1 MQVSKRFVLCCF
13 ALVLLVVLVHRPGQ
27 AQEAEFAFRVEVVAG
42 VPTRKVGDITP
53 WVVDVTLPVPEFV
66 DVEVEVVLVSR
77 LATCVAEPATCAG
90 SENFVTTDER
100 GFPLVFG
107 CSDSVD
113 NDDNELIDL
122 EDPNCGGVSSWSL
135 SVAIDD
141 DFGLNGVTTEGTVA
155 DLIISPPGIRNF
167 QSGERTYLV
176 DPSQNDGQQ
185 GVTAYAI
192 LSLSHHHTLAPVS
205 ESVVLKVTGRLPTT
219 GLNAPGD
226 RGTPVS
232 VEIVDPSLP
241 GLAETAEGG
250 GRRTM
255 VWLEGLDSVEPR
267 RRPAV
272 FNATV
277 QLRAAP
283 GSPSFLRGDANA
295 NGGKE
300 ITDGIFIVNHLFL
313 GRGEPTCRDAADT
326 NDDGDLDT
334 SDAISLF
341 EFLFLG
347 GTVPPSPGPVL
358 CGLDGT
364 DDALT
369 CESFA
374 ACP

>member
-155 DLIISPPGIRNF
+155 DLIISPPGIRDF

-205 ESVVLKVTGRLPTT
+205 ESVVLKVTGR
-219 GLNAPGD
+219 
-226 RGTPVS
+226 RQVS
-232 VEIVDPSLP
+232 TRQGIEARP
-241 GLAETAEGG
+241 LAW
-250 GRRTM
+250 RLSIHPCR
-255 VWLEGLDSVEPR
+255 DSR
-267 RRPAV
+267 RR
-272 FNATV
+272 
-277 QLRAAP
+277 QRAA
-283 GSPSFLRGDANA
+283 GDERWSGWKASTA
-295 NGGKE
+295 SSRAGVRRCS
-300 ITDGIFIVNHLFL
+300 TPRSSCAPLQD
-313 GRGEPTCRDAADT
+313 R
-326 NDDGDLDT
+326 
-334 SDAISLF
+334 
-341 EFLFLG
+341 
-347 GTVPPSPGPVL
+347 PPS
-358 CGLDGT
+358 C
-364 DDALT
+364 
-369 CESFA
+369 A
-374 ACP
+374 AMPTRTAGRKSPTGSSL